1 MDSKGIFA
9 LISIGVVFIV
19 GTIMA
24 VFGDRIIDGW
34 TNLWCRCNGNC
45 TKAVGCNLKRDGQG
59 RMVLPPASNKSWCDC
74 KGKVQ
79 GASIFTVV
87 FAIAIGV
94 LYVLYRMFRSKNVNS
109 PTYSP
114 SEM

>member
-9 LISIGVVFIV
+9 LISVGVVFVV
-19 GTIMA
+19 GTIIA
-24 VFGDRIIDGW
+24 VFGERIVDAW
-34 TNLWCRCNGNC
+34 SNLWCRCSGGC
-45 TKAVGCNLKRDGQG
+45 SKAAGCKLTRNAQRGLER
-59 RMVLPPASNKSWCDC
+59 PAGNKSWCDC
-74 KGKVQ
+74 KSKVE
-79 GASIFTVV
+79 GVSGFTAV

-109 PTYSP
+109 PSYSP